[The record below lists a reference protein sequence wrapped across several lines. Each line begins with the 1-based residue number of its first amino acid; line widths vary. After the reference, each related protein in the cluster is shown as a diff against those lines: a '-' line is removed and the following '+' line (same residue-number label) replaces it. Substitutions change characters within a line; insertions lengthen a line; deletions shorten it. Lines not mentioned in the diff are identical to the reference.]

1 MHLLA
6 ARGAAA
12 FAGADGRDLSA
23 LAWAVSKG
31 DTRDRHREI
40 AKEEKARL
48 EEGEVRDVLGH
59 VVAAALGFA
68 PPDLSRIIW
77 SLAFCSSRNL
87 MPGAEEDG
95 TLSRLAQ
102 TVIDVVG
109 RSLNKFS
116 VEDLVRGLRTS

>member
-1 MHLLA
+1 M
-6 ARGAAA
+6 
-12 FAGADGRDLSA
+12 
-23 LAWAVSKG
+23 SKG

-40 AKEEKARL
+40 TKEEKARL

-59 VVAAALGFA
+59 VAAAALGLLDSAIAAADGEAGAFA